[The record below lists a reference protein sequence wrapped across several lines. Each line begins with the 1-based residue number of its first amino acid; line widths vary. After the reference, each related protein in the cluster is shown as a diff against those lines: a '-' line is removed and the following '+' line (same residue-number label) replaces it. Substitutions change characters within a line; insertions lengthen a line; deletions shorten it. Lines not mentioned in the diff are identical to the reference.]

1 MVTPLYELTYDYVRM
16 PGKVVLH
23 IINQVCDPSK
33 KNDIMRMNNIFKQIL
48 LCIAFLSSMACS
60 SLGHKDADDNS
71 NIDTAF
77 IWRPFVASAKF

>member
-1 MVTPLYELTYDYVRM
+1 
-16 PGKVVLH
+16 
-23 IINQVCDPSK
+23 
-33 KNDIMRMNNIFKQIL
+33 MRMNNIFKQIL